1 MLLNLFAEAKFH
13 LFFLKS
19 SHKAKDTLMVM
30 CLIKSYS
37 SANTLLI
44 FTIFKITEIGAIR
57 HLFILNLFLFSYKT
71 RYLKIHVFL
80 VTEKP
85 GHI

>member
-19 SHKAKDTLMVM
+19 SHKAKDTLMLM
-30 CLIKSYS
+30 CLIKSHS

-44 FTIFKITEIGAIR
+44 FTILITEIGAIR

-71 RYLKIHVFL
+71 RFLKIHYFL